1 MTAATVDPARV
12 SAERKPSTR
21 QVYAIAHRACELLGV
36 DWDGQ
41 PQCPSCRRLLAA
53 ANGWCPSCRMY
64 GSSGHDHGR

>member
-36 DWDGQ
+36 DWPADRRAASELIGQ
-41 PQCPSCRRLLAA
+41 LQGAQSPEAA
-53 ANGWCPSCRMY
+53 DDIPF
-64 GSSGHDHGR
+64 